1 MRRSRASGKLQ
12 RRFRHV
18 KGMFSV
24 YGMYTF
30 DTGAQL
36 GNNKRYWPEPREDS

>member
-12 RRFRHV
+12 CASRHV
-18 KGMFSV
+18 KSMFIV

-36 GNNKRYWPEPREDS
+36 GNNKRFWPDPREDF